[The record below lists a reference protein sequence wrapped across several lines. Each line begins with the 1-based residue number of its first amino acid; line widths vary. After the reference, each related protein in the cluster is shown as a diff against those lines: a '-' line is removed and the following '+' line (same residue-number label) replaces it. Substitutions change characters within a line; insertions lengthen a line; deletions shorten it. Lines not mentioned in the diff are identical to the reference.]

1 MLDTIKVFS
10 VVSASI
16 ALAVTLTAC
25 SEKVGNKI
33 IKPFP
38 ALLTDPAGAPAN
50 GAAPAPNGAVPNPS
64 ALPPPA
70 NQPPIYGPGAGGVG
84 GGVNGVGN
92 IPAAPGGVAGGGAGA
107 GGPPLECGVNA
118 YCDKG
123 GGQVMWP
130 AGINGGY
137 YGPGIIGS
145 CMAALPGIGINPA
158 GPFQIAVREINNLS
172 VLTGGIITDMS
183 KGPTLVII
191 NMMNFLGVVEMA
203 LLNPM
208 GLYCINGLSVLQQVN
223 VTTCGQSNVA
233 FGNGIQ
239 VLSGNNLN
247 IIPCL

>member
-1 MLDTIKVFS
+1 MLKAIKLISAYS
-10 VVSASI
+10 VSF
-16 ALAVTLTAC
+16 ALLATLSAC
-25 SEKVGNKI
+25 SEKVGNKVL
-33 IKPFP
+33 KPFP
-38 ALLTDPAGAPAN
+38 ALLADGPDGSAANGGAPAPVT
-50 GAAPAPNGAVPNPS
+50 GVPNPS
-64 ALPPPA
+64 ALPPA
-70 NQPPIYGPGAGGVG
+70 TNQPPIYGPGTG

-92 IPAAPGGVAGGGAGA
+92 IPGGGVPGAAGGVGVGA
-107 GGPPLECGVNA
+107 GGAPLECGVNA

-123 GGQVMWP
+123 GGQVLWP
-130 AGINGGY
+130 AGVNGGY
-137 YGPGIIGS
+137 FGPGIIGS

-203 LLNPM
+203 LLNPL

-233 FGNGIQ
+233 FGNGLQI
-239 VLSGNNLN
+239 LSGNNLN

>member
-1 MLDTIKVFS
+1 
-10 VVSASI
+10 
-16 ALAVTLTAC
+16 
-25 SEKVGNKI
+25 
-33 IKPFP
+33 
-38 ALLTDPAGAPAN
+38 
-50 GAAPAPNGAVPNPS
+50 
-64 ALPPPA
+64 
-70 NQPPIYGPGAGGVG
+70 
-84 GGVNGVGN
+84 VNGVGN
-92 IPAAPGGVAGGGAGA
+92 IPGGGVPGAAGGAGVGA
-107 GGPPLECGVNA
+107 GGAPLECGVNA

-123 GGQVMWP
+123 GGQVLWP
-130 AGINGGY
+130 AGVNGGY
-137 YGPGIIGS
+137 FGPGIIGS

-203 LLNPM
+203 LLNPL

-233 FGNGIQ
+233 FGNGLQI
-239 VLSGNNLN
+239 LSGNNLN